1 MLCIRLLKAY
11 TKAYFLMI
19 LFMDIDKTYFIMEI
33 VIMVNFKKIKNRDFG
48 IFT

>member
-1 MLCIRLLKAY
+1 
-11 TKAYFLMI
+11 
-19 LFMDIDKTYFIMEI
+19 MDIDKTYFIMEI